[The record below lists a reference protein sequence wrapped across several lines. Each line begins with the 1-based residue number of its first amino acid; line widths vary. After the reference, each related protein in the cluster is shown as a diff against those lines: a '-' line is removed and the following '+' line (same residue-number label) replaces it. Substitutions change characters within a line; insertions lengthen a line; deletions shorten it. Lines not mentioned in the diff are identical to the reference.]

1 MKDDSLYSMGMQPF
15 VYSLKRHLEGDGV
28 QWHREG
34 FNIEY
39 YYNDLTI
46 RTSGKTL
53 DMGFDPRY
61 VESMKDK
68 FKKTNTL
75 SFSYEFKHD
84 NDIVFFSHFA
94 PYSYSDVFRYL
105 CKLEVDE
112 KIQEIMRIDYI
123 CNTVCNIP
131 MYGIT
136 ITNNINTEYITQS
149 QEIELFRKFEYQDLD
164 VRQKKKKIRLPGLP
178 GYVDPNTVVQTLEEI
193 AHEKLIISERE
204 VKKDSKKDK
213 EKEKENN
220 KVVSA
225 FGSTLVIKKDQE
237 PD

>member
-1 MKDDSLYSMGMQPF
+1 
-15 VYSLKRHLEGDGV
+15 LEGDGV
-28 QWHREG
+28 HWHREG

-61 VESMKDK
+61 VENLKDK

-75 SFSYEFKHD
+75 SFSYEFKYD

-112 KIQEIMRIDYI
+112 KI
-123 CNTVCNIP
+123 
-131 MYGIT
+131 
-136 ITNNINTEYITQS
+136 
-149 QEIELFRKFEYQDLD
+149 
-164 VRQKKKKIRLPGLP
+164 
-178 GYVDPNTVVQTLEEI
+178 
-193 AHEKLIISERE
+193 
-204 VKKDSKKDK
+204 
-213 EKEKENN
+213 
-220 KVVSA
+220 
-225 FGSTLVIKKDQE
+225 
-237 PD
+237 